1 MTLTNIG
8 QLCSTVYIGG
18 SRPPLRSYRK
28 NRERV
33 WGGVLAIKIEQC
45 PKFHPI
51 GGGLANKSNANG
63 KTRVGQKQS
72 VPGE

>member
-1 MTLTNIG
+1 M
-8 QLCSTVYIGG
+8 
-18 SRPPLRSYRK
+18 
-28 NRERV
+28 
-33 WGGVLAIKIEQC
+33 AIKIEQC

-51 GGGLANKSNANG
+51 GGGLVSKSNANG